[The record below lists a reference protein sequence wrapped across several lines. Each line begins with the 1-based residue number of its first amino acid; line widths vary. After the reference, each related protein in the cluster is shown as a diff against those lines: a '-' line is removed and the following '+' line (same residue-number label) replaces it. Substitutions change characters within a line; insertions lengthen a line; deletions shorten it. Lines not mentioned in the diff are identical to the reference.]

1 MTRLIIKGGTVVDPV
16 ERLVYQADILIENG
30 RIAAVGKALGA
41 GLPAPQSRQAGMRA
55 AVIDA
60 SGLIVTPGLIDM
72 HVHLREP
79 GFEYKETVASGT
91 KAAVR
96 GGFTAVC
103 AMPNTKPVCDSAAV
117 VEYVLQ
123 RAQAAGN
130 ARVYPVGALTKES
143 AGRELAALGEMR
155 AAGAVAFSD
164 DGHWVADA
172 HLMRRA
178 MEYAAMLGAPVI
190 SHCEDKALSAG
201 GVMNE
206 GVTATVL
213 GLRGMPA
220 AAEEVAVARDIILA
234 ELTGCHLHIAHVST
248 AGSVRLIRA
257 AKKRGIRV
265 TAEAAPHHFVLTEE
279 AVRGYDTNAKMNPP
293 LRTSADVA
301 AVIEG
306 LADGTIDV
314 IATDH
319 APHTVEEK
327 ETEFDAAPFGIVGLE
342 TAVGLVFRELVNK
355 GVLDLSGA
363 IAKMTVNPAR
373 ILGLDA
379 GRIQEGAVADITLID
394 PERKETVEPLNF
406 VSKGRNTPFS
416 GWELTGVP
424 VGVVVGGCLIEAR
437 GQVVSYRKEV
447 FDAR

>member
-1 MTRLIIKGGTVVDPV
+1 M
-16 ERLVYQADILIENG
+16 YQADVLIENG

-41 GLPAPQSRQAGMRA
+41 GRKAP
-55 AVIDA
+55 VIDA
-60 SGLIVTPGLIDM
+60 GGLIVTPGLIDM

-103 AMPNTKPVCDSAAV
+103 AMPNTRPVCDCAAV
-117 VEYVLQ
+117 VECVLQ

-164 DGHWVADA
+164 DGNWVADA

-178 MEYAAMLGAPVI
+178 MEYASMLGAPVI

-206 GVTATVL
+206 GVTATVF

-248 AGSVRLIRA
+248 AGSVGLIRA
-257 AKKRGIRV
+257 AKKKGIRV
-265 TAEAAPHHFVLTEE
+265 TAEAAPHHFTLTEE
-279 AVRGYDTNAKMNPP
+279 AVTGYDTNAKVNPP
-293 LRTSADVA
+293 LRTQADVA
-301 AVIEG
+301 AVVEG

-327 ETEFDAAPFGIVGLE
+327 ETEFDAAPFGVVGLE

-355 GVLDLSGA
+355 GVVGLPDA
-363 IAKMTVNPAR
+363 VAKMTVNPAR

-379 GRIQEGAVADITLID
+379 GRIEEGAVADITLID

-406 VSKGRNTPFS
+406 VSKGRNTPFG

-424 VGVVVGGCLIEAR
+424 VGVVIGGRLIEAR
-437 GQVVSYRKEV
+437 GRAVPTRKEM